1 MTNRNSS
8 NINIPEA
15 REAMDKF
22 KMEAASDVGVP
33 KPETKITSF
42 LHKRG
47 CLSMM
52 LQNHLRQ
59 LYIQKGIAACRNCS
73 DRRRFISSG
82 AFPDGVAVCPVPGN
96 RNVYST
102 LPQPPGVEFRKD
114 LLSLL
119 LTDPQLLSGQ

>member
-1 MTNRNSS
+1 
-8 NINIPEA
+8 
-15 REAMDKF
+15 
-22 KMEAASDVGVP
+22 
-33 KPETKITSF
+33 
-42 LHKRG
+42 
-47 CLSMM
+47 MM

-119 LTDPQLLSGQ
+119 LTDPPAAERPVRQ

>member
-1 MTNRNSS
+1 MKR
-8 NINIPEA
+8 I
-15 REAMDKF
+15 
-22 KMEAASDVGVP
+22 
-33 KPETKITSF
+33 ITSF

-47 CLSMM
+47 CISMM
-52 LQNHLRQ
+52 LQNRLRQ
-59 LYIQKGIAACRNCS
+59 LCIQKGIAACRNCS

-102 LPQPPGVEFRKD
+102 LSQPPGVEFRKD

-119 LTDPQLLSGQ
+119 LTDPQLLSGETVK